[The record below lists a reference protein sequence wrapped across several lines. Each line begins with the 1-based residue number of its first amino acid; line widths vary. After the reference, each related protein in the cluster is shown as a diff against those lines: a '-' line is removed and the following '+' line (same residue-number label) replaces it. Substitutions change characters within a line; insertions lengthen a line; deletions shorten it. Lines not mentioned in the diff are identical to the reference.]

1 MHESKPHAMF
11 FMPKFVCA
19 DKRSLQGIAIT
30 SGLTSEGHINHE
42 LTVSAILMLSSSWY
56 VAARRGA

>member
-30 SGLTSEGHINHE
+30 SGLTSEGHMNHE
-42 LTVSAILMLSSSWY
+42 LTLSAILMLSSS
-56 VAARRGA
+56 